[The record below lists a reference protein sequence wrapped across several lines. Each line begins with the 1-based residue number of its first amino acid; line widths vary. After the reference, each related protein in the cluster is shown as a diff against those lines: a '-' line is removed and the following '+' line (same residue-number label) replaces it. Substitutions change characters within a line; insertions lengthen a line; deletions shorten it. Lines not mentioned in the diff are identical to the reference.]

1 MTKGQAEVPNPE
13 NFIPAMNDKK
23 LLSEKTNL
31 CLPNVLRKT
40 LFKDKT
46 FVFPST
52 SSYEAFK
59 NVVEMAGEC
68 HHFNPFNCFPFSNTL
83 CYCTEKI
90 EASSESSLRSKC
102 CFAGGQTLLLSDCSW
117 TLEDFCRPHVVIL
130 SCEENKQTSLYKKII
145 SKCRL

>member
-1 MTKGQAEVPNPE
+1 MLCALASAKPIVFPSYWRQYELMTKGQAEVPNPE

-52 SSYEAFK
+52 SSYEALK
-59 NVVEMAGEC
+59 NMVEMAGEC
-68 HHFNPFNCFPFSNTL
+68 HHFNSYTVFLSPIRFVTAL
-83 CYCTEKI
+83 RRLKLVL
-90 EASSESSLRSKC
+90 SL
-102 CFAGGQTLLLSDCSW
+102 
-117 TLEDFCRPHVVIL
+117 H
-130 SCEENKQTSLYKKII
+130 
-145 SKCRL
+145 